1 MIISRYFDHFW
12 KMTMSLVPALMLMLF
27 SGCAVGPDYQR
38 PEATIIPEAY
48 VGPGN
53 DWKVATPLADF
64 PRGNWWEI
72 FGEAELN
79 QLEADAMSANQDL
92 KAAVSRFA
100 QARASANVAES
111 ALYPRLGFSVQPVD
125 QRDSKHRP
133 VGGKPDQTYDTL
145 PVPFDFSY
153 EIDLWGRVKRS
164 VEAATAQVEASADDV
179 ESIKLSMQAE
189 VAADFISL
197 RILDADKALLLSSIA
212 VYRKSLEL
220 VRNLRAG
227 GMVSDLENSGGSKRR
242 SIKCISSR
250 VIRLKIS

>member
-133 VGGKPDQTYDTL
+133 VGGKPVVLLQGHAVDQPR
-145 PVPFDFSY
+145 PVQY
-153 EIDLWGRVKRS
+153 VEYAVHHGRRHG
-164 VEAATAQVEASADDV
+164 DRGHRG
-179 ESIKLSMQAE
+179 
-189 VAADFISL
+189 L
-197 RILDADKALLLSSIA
+197 RIIGGQRPRRGSGRSGGCQIT
-212 VYRKSLEL
+212 
-220 VRNLRAG
+220 RNL
-227 GMVSDLENSGGSKRR
+227 
-242 SIKCISSR
+242 
-250 VIRLKIS
+250 